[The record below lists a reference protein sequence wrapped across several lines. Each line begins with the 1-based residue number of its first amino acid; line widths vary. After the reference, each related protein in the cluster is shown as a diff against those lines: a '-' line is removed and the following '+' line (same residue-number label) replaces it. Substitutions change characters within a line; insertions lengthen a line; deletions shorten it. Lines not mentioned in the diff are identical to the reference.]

1 MSQEVKQGG
10 VSAGKA
16 RGGSDEHR
24 QDEVEI
30 VINNTPR
37 MIHRGHQAVQEI
49 KRVGG
54 IPLADEL
61 VQIVDGQ
68 LVVLADTAEV
78 VIKGGERFLS
88 QPRDSASSHEE
99 GRA

>member
-10 VSAGKA
+10 VSPGKEKG
-16 RGGSDEHR
+16 RSDEHR

-37 MIHRGHQAVQEI
+37 MIHRGHQAEQEI
-49 KRVGG
+49 KRVGSVA
-54 IPLADEL
+54 LADEL

-68 LVVLADTAEV
+68 LVVLADSAAV

-88 QPRDSASSHEE
+88 QPRDSASSHDD

>member
-1 MSQEVKQGG
+1 MSQELKQG
-10 VSAGKA
+10 STRADA
-16 RGGSDEHR
+16 RNGRSDEHR

-37 MIHRGHQAVQEI
+37 TIHRGRQDVQEI
-49 KRVGG
+49 KRLGG

-68 LVVLADTAEV
+68 LVVLADTAAV